1 MLLLRIAVEGWLRD
15 VGAWWRREWRTVLL
29 LFCLQFAAFSYLYT
43 IPILTNHT
51 FEHVWLQDYPTYS
64 TLTEGR
70 WMSDLVIWAQG
81 EAGVQSF
88 QMILATLVQACNGLL
103 LADLVGEKR
112 RAQRFLLAALLCL
125 YPAFIDFYSFSN
137 YHLAFVL
144 GDAFALLAA
153 LALVR
158 GAPSRAGLV
167 LAGLGFVLAIAS
179 YQPKLGLVALLLAS
193 VALLRLTRA
202 APEDP
207 RPTPAGVIRDLG
219 TLLLV
224 GVGSGV
230 IYWLT
235 MRLTVSEANPLRTN
249 VNTLAAAWHQV
260 QVAYGETAHRFSR
273 GIDGLSRLGH
283 GTVLAILLVGV
294 AGFAWDAGRRA
305 LWLVPVV
312 LAVVAVIPVAL
323 RATYVVN
330 DLAWARPGRI
340 LYPFGYCLLFFLA
353 RGLKTR
359 LVGVAVAIAGAG
371 LLWSFLAFD
380 TQQVNYAAF
389 KSQRD
394 LWWIGRIADGS
405 SRWPHQ
411 SPESRCP
418 WWSWATTPRPR
429 WGSSSAGRRGAIQL
443 NTPAFEYYRQP
454 TILNHFLGRKAFRF
468 PTAAEL
474 VRARATMLG
483 RRPWPAPESVYLA
496 DQTSSSSWRSRRRRP
511 I

>member
-1 MLLLRIAVEGWLRD
+1 MLLLRIAVESWLRD

-283 GTVLAILLVGV
+283 GTVLAILL
-294 AGFAWDAGRRA
+294 DRKS
-305 LWLVPVV
+305 VV
-312 LAVVAVIPVAL
+312 
-323 RATYVVN
+323 
-330 DLAWARPGRI
+330 
-340 LYPFGYCLLFFLA
+340 
-353 RGLKTR
+353 
-359 LVGVAVAIAGAG
+359 
-371 LLWSFLAFD
+371 
-380 TQQVNYAAF
+380 
-389 KSQRD
+389 
-394 LWWIGRIADGS
+394 
-405 SRWPHQ
+405 
-411 SPESRCP
+411 
-418 WWSWATTPRPR
+418 
-429 WGSSSAGRRGAIQL
+429 
-443 NTPAFEYYRQP
+443 
-454 TILNHFLGRKAFRF
+454 
-468 PTAAEL
+468 
-474 VRARATMLG
+474 
-483 RRPWPAPESVYLA
+483 
-496 DQTSSSSWRSRRRRP
+496 
-511 I
+511 